1 MDPTAN
7 TRIRSSFLQ
16 LKLEGDHGCQQGER
30 RVQKGLQCEGGWM
43 CIPGVAGSLDLGT
56 AADLRLPSLIRNTKG
71 REESDN

>member
-1 MDPTAN
+1 
-7 TRIRSSFLQ
+7 
-16 LKLEGDHGCQQGER
+16 
-30 RVQKGLQCEGGWM
+30 M